1 MKIDLSLHPQRKTV
15 FKGFTFHF
23 LDPSS
28 PYTEIVPLAGGQIDR
43 TSLTYASQASSP
55 LASHIVVFPSEE
67 SPELSSEASVT
78 LKRPLSEAAA
88 AWARRGWLPLAEQ
101 ELMRALVFDGEMQRL
116 VAGARR
122 RWEEEMRERESVG
135 LASDDSV
142 ETVESQSSDDSVET
156 VESQSSVQQLSVK
169 QSLMQRSS
177 LLLQSST
184 LQPPTLQQSS
194 TLQPPIQQSSTL
206 QPPTLQQSSTLQPPT
221 LQQPSTLQPPIQ
233 QQSSTLQPPTLQQS
247 PIKTTS
253 HLPLPA
259 TLRGLKRPQQT
270 DDGDDVEAFFREVDN
285 GEAKRVR
292 EKERTS
298 CSARVESES
307 AESEPFLSDEL
318 ESEHEEKVQN
328 EVAEI
333 RVEETTSG
341 KGKRFKKKAFKKATG
356 LVPLHPYQGSL
367 VS

>member
-1 MKIDLSLHPQRKTV
+1 MVLLPLHIDRSYNQSPAGAHRRHLCRHSSLHRCDSKAQLTSRRRVSTHLQPHFQISSIAGRNENRRKTV

-142 ETVESQSSDDSVET
+142 ETVESQSSVGLASDDSVET

-169 QSLMQRSS
+169 QSLMQRS
-177 LLLQSST
+177 
-184 LQPPTLQQSS
+184 
-194 TLQPPIQQSSTL
+194 
-206 QPPTLQQSSTLQPPT
+206 
-221 LQQPSTLQPPIQ
+221 
-233 QQSSTLQPPTLQQS
+233 
-247 PIKTTS
+247 
-253 HLPLPA
+253 
-259 TLRGLKRPQQT
+259 
-270 DDGDDVEAFFREVDN
+270 
-285 GEAKRVR
+285 
-292 EKERTS
+292 
-298 CSARVESES
+298 
-307 AESEPFLSDEL
+307 
-318 ESEHEEKVQN
+318 
-328 EVAEI
+328 
-333 RVEETTSG
+333 
-341 KGKRFKKKAFKKATG
+341 
-356 LVPLHPYQGSL
+356 
-367 VS
+367 

>member
-142 ETVESQSSDDSVET
+142 ETVESQSS
-156 VESQSSVQQLSVK
+156 VQQLSVK

-184 LQPPTLQQSS
+184 LQPPTQ
-194 TLQPPIQQSSTL
+194 
-206 QPPTLQQSSTLQPPT
+206 
-221 LQQPSTLQPPIQ
+221 
-233 QQSSTLQPPTLQQS
+233 QQS

-292 EKERTS
+292 EKERMS

>member
-142 ETVESQSSDDSVET
+142 ETVESQSS
-156 VESQSSVQQLSVK
+156 VQQLSVK

-177 LLLQSST
+177 LLQ
-184 LQPPTLQQSS
+184 
-194 TLQPPIQQSSTL
+194 
-206 QPPTLQQSSTLQPPT
+206 
-221 LQQPSTLQPPIQ
+221 
-233 QQSSTLQPPTLQQS
+233 QPPTLQQS

>member
-184 LQPPTLQQSS
+184 LQPPTLQQS
-194 TLQPPIQQSSTL
+194 
-206 QPPTLQQSSTLQPPT
+206 
-221 LQQPSTLQPPIQ
+221 
-233 QQSSTLQPPTLQQS
+233 

-253 HLPLPA
+253 HLPLSA

-298 CSARVESES
+298 CSARVENES

>member
-78 LKRPLSEAAA
+78 LTRPLSEAAA

-135 LASDDSV
+135 LALDDSVETVESQSSDDSV

-184 LQPPTLQQSS
+184 LQPPTQQQS
-194 TLQPPIQQSSTL
+194 
-206 QPPTLQQSSTLQPPT
+206 
-221 LQQPSTLQPPIQ
+221 STLQPPIQ
-233 QQSSTLQPPTLQQS
+233 QQSSTLQPPTQQQS

>member
-142 ETVESQSSDDSVET
+142 ETVESQSS
-156 VESQSSVQQLSVK
+156 VQQLSVK

-184 LQPPTLQQSS
+184 LQPPTQQQSS
-194 TLQPPIQQSSTL
+194 TLQPPI
-206 QPPTLQQSSTLQPPT
+206 
-221 LQQPSTLQPPIQ
+221 

>member
-184 LQPPTLQQSS
+184 LQPPTQ
-194 TLQPPIQQSSTL
+194 
-206 QPPTLQQSSTLQPPT
+206 
-221 LQQPSTLQPPIQ
+221 
-233 QQSSTLQPPTLQQS
+233 QQS

>member
-1 MKIDLSLHPQRKTV
+1 MTVVTIKVLQALIDGISVVTPPFIDAIQKLKLPPADAFPPICSLTSRYRPSQDAMKIDLSLHPQRKTV

-142 ETVESQSSDDSVET
+142 ETVESQSS
-156 VESQSSVQQLSVK
+156 VQQLSVK

-184 LQPPTLQQSS
+184 LQPPTQ
-194 TLQPPIQQSSTL
+194 
-206 QPPTLQQSSTLQPPT
+206 
-221 LQQPSTLQPPIQ
+221 
-233 QQSSTLQPPTLQQS
+233 QQS

-292 EKERTS
+292 EKERMS

>member
-184 LQPPTLQQSS
+184 LQPPTQ
-194 TLQPPIQQSSTL
+194 
-206 QPPTLQQSSTLQPPT
+206 
-221 LQQPSTLQPPIQ
+221 
-233 QQSSTLQPPTLQQS
+233 QQS

-292 EKERTS
+292 EKERMS

>member
-184 LQPPTLQQSS
+184 LQPPT
-194 TLQPPIQQSSTL
+194 
-206 QPPTLQQSSTLQPPT
+206 
-221 LQQPSTLQPPIQ
+221 Q
-233 QQSSTLQPPTLQQS
+233 QQSSTLQPPTQQQSSTLQPPTQQQS

-298 CSARVESES
+298 CSARVENES

>member
-142 ETVESQSSDDSVET
+142 ETVESQSS
-156 VESQSSVQQLSVK
+156 VQQLSVK

-184 LQPPTLQQSS
+184 LQPPT
-194 TLQPPIQQSSTL
+194 
-206 QPPTLQQSSTLQPPT
+206 
-221 LQQPSTLQPPIQ
+221 Q
-233 QQSSTLQPPTLQQS
+233 QQSSTLQPPTQQQS

>member
-156 VESQSSVQQLSVK
+156 VESQSSDDSVETVESQSSVQQLSVK

-184 LQPPTLQQSS
+184 LQPPTQ
-194 TLQPPIQQSSTL
+194 
-206 QPPTLQQSSTLQPPT
+206 
-221 LQQPSTLQPPIQ
+221 
-233 QQSSTLQPPTLQQS
+233 QQS